1 MSKEITIDKKTN
13 IRHILNKE
21 ECEILTL
28 KCRVNPKKLKDFT
41 NVKELI
47 IDYIE
52 KRGTNYNERNIN
64 SLPFKDNIEK
74 LVFKTFYS
82 FGRDRV
88 GATITYYRFDLPNL
102 KSIEFP
108 SFINNYYQ
116 DYLEKI
122 TTLEEI
128 IFNFNNSTKSH
139 LDGVMY
145 TFSNDIKKIII
156 KYYDKEYVIEPKYKI
171 GCIDDLDFDIDKNE
185 ISLDYSDSYTYTE
198 IYIKT
203 KDDVVR
209 EDNDWEI
216 HAKDNIIYI
225 PDYATSLNDYVSS
238 GVKKISLNLNLLN
251 NVEENDQIIY
261 YLDDLKKIEL
271 RSNNEMSLMSKKEID
286 LTSYGELRDLYIKD
300 HLLVLEY
307 QNFDLNIDSKGK
319 IKKIEKPKEFEDV
332 LNDYSLEE
340 LEMYASYLRLLK
352 VSKEHEYQ
360 EAMKVVEK
368 ILIKK
373 YPKFDK

>member
-261 YLDDLKKIEL
+261 YH
-271 RSNNEMSLMSKKEID
+271 
-286 LTSYGELRDLYIKD
+286 LY
-300 HLLVLEY
+300 
-307 QNFDLNIDSKGK
+307 
-319 IKKIEKPKEFEDV
+319 
-332 LNDYSLEE
+332 
-340 LEMYASYLRLLK
+340 
-352 VSKEHEYQ
+352 
-360 EAMKVVEK
+360 
-368 ILIKK
+368 
-373 YPKFDK
+373 